1 MNNRTLG
8 HVGSITTFLI
18 GGLAILLLA
27 DWQFTAIATGTIGLA
42 TGAMGLWLI
51 HQAFIKRTY
60 LAFEQVAHSEIS
72 QLDSHAHTD
81 NQLVKSLV
89 ECQISRKGIFEELAS
104 KVDRQAV
111 RTADISCFIDTLR
124 NSIDAQYQRAE
135 EISSVARQMADSV
148 KAVAE
153 NAEQAGDAAKET
165 WEQSNLGANAAT
177 ALVNDINAIGR
188 TVDEVSQA
196 IVSLQQQSQSIQGIT
211 QVINNIAEQ
220 TNLLA
225 LNAAIEAARAGDY
238 GRGFTVVADEVRGL
252 ANQTTK
258 ATSEIEDMLGKN
270 RGQAERVVG
279 IMTALN
285 SSTASIVEK
294 VQNTGTTLQQI
305 SQRAQSSKTQ
315 VTAIIDAVHEQVN
328 ASNAVFSAI
337 DSISHELN
345 SSRKNVTRAA
355 DDGVKLAE
363 LAEDILGSLGQFTL
377 GKRHDQIRTTAIE
390 TAKKIGAMFE
400 EAVRAGKISQS
411 DLFDRDYKPIENTN
425 PKKFNTRFDAFTD
438 KVLPAV
444 QEPILSA
451 MEFVLFAGAVDN
463 NGYFPTHNKRYA
475 QPLTGN
481 FETDLVNNRT
491 KRIFNDRTGAR
502 CGSNTKPFLL
512 QTYKRDTGEV
522 IHDLSAPIYVNGKH
536 WGGFRIGYK
545 AIR

>member
-1 MNNRTLG
+1 MNNRILG
-8 HVGSITTFLI
+8 SAGSITIFLI
-18 GGLAILLLA
+18 GVLAILLLA
-27 DWQFTAIATGTIGLA
+27 DSQFTPIATGIIGLA
-42 TGAMGLWLI
+42 TGAMGLWLF
-51 HQAFIKRTY
+51 HRAFIKRTY
-60 LAFEQVAHSEIS
+60 LALEQVAHSEIR
-72 QLDSHAHTD
+72 QLDPHAHTD
-81 NQLVKSLV
+81 NQLVKSLI

-153 NAEQAGDAAKET
+153 NAEQAGAAANET

-177 ALVNDINAIGR
+177 ALVSDINAIGR

-196 IVSLQQQSQSIQGIT
+196 LVSLQQQSQSIQGIT

-270 RGQAERVVG
+270 RGQAERVAG

-294 VQNTGTTLQQI
+294 VQSTGTTLQQI

-377 GKRHDQIRTTAIE
+377 GKRHDQIRTTAID

-444 QEPILSA
+444 QEPILST

-481 FETDLVNNRT
+481 FEADLVNNRT